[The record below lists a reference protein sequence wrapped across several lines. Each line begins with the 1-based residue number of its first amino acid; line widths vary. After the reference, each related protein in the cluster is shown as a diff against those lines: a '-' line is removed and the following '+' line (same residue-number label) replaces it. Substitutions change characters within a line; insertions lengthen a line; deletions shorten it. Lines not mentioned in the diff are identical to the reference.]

1 MDCPL
6 VAFKMAMEPS
16 EPPAA
21 ILLPSGDHA
30 TAKTKRAIDACQ
42 SCCRVWAFQTCTVP
56 SFPQEARFFPSGDQ
70 ATSMTGPACPQYA
83 SSRAEGV
90 GVPVDGQVGVV
101 GVGIR

>member
-21 ILLPSGDHA
+21 ILLPSGD
-30 TAKTKRAIDACQ
+30 
-42 SCCRVWAFQTCTVP
+42 
-56 SFPQEARFFPSGDQ
+56 Q

-83 SSRAEGV
+83 TSRAEGV

-101 GVGIR
+101 GVGIRVAICVGVVASVGVGDGPPCVEPLEEAHAASKTNRK